1 MKKQIFIVD
10 HGTYPFD
17 VMVCIGSSHEE
28 VVKAIKKRGCKLDE
42 EETEKLWMSGR
53 GRTIM
58 LRNGATIL
66 RMDKFRKKADF
77 YPYLFHEIFHV
88 VEFLFHKIGL
98 KHEVETSGEAFA
110 YQIQYLTGSIL
121 EQLNV

>member
-17 VMVCIGSSHEE
+17 VMVCIGRSHAE
-28 VVKAIKKRGCKLDE
+28 VVKSLSKRGYKLDD
-42 EETEKLWMSGR
+42 EETEKLWMSGK

-66 RMDKFRKKADF
+66 RIDRFRRKADF
-77 YPYLFHEIFHV
+77 YPFLFHEIFHA
-88 VEFLFHKIGL
+88 VEFLFEKIGL
-98 KHEVETSGEAFA
+98 KHDVETSSEAFA

-121 EQLNV
+121 EQLK